1 MASTKLPPRATTST
15 GKLSARIKPKA
26 AKAEK
31 LAPSL
36 EDMVLYWNR
45 IDLLWRYKNTPG
57 GLLTQKAGRRGLQL
71 ARAAAPVSSKGSHGR
86 KPGYLRSKIGTYV
99 GEDSVSMYVDIV
111 TRAQDKHHNYYGR
124 IQNQKKH
131 YLSQALNQR
140 V

>member
-1 MASTKLPPRATTST
+1 MAKLPPRATTST
-15 GKLSARIKPKA
+15 GQLSARIKPKA

-36 EDMVLYWNR
+36 EDMMIYWDR
-45 IDLLWRYKNTPG
+45 VDLLWRYKNTPG
-57 GLLTQKAGRRGLQL
+57 GRMVQKAGRRGVQL
-71 ARAAAPVSSKGSHGR
+71 ARAAAPISRKGSHGR

-99 GEDSVSMYVDIV
+99 GEDSVSMYVDVV

-124 IQNQKKH
+124 IQNQRLH
-131 YLSQALNQR
+131 YLTQALNQK